1 MAKVLVYTSPARGHL
16 YPITPTLDE
25 LRRRGHDVAL
35 RTLASQV
42 ATMRTRGF
50 DAAPI
55 SAAIDRATAR
65 SPRPRHHPDVNAEP
79 ATARTR
85 FGSSLLG

>member
-1 MAKVLVYTSPARGHL
+1 MTKVLAYTSPGRGHL

-25 LRRRGHDVAL
+25 LHRRGHDVAL

-42 ATMRTRGF
+42 EAMRARGF

-55 SAAIDRATAR
+55 APGIEAMKLDDYRAPYA
-65 SPRPRHHPDVNAEP
+65 P
-79 ATARTR
+79 A
-85 FGSSLLG
+85 